1 MLDHMVDQF
10 FNFLRKPCTVFRNSY
25 TNLHSHQQ
33 CTRGPFPPCPCQH
46 LIVLVL
52 VTVAVLSG
60 VTRYHTVVLICLS
73 LMISD
78 VERLFMFLLAICMS
92 SLEKCSHLFN
102 WIVFLVLS
110 HESFIYFGC

>member
-1 MLDHMVDQF
+1 MRDHMVDQF
-10 FNFLRKPCTVFRNSY
+10 FNFLRKPCTVFHNSY

-33 CTRGPFPPCPCQH
+33 CTRVPFPPRPCQRLTALGS
-46 LIVLVL
+46 LIVV
-52 VTVAVLSG
+52 VVNGVACC
-60 VTRYHTVVLICLS
+60 HTVILICFS

-78 VERLFMFLLAICMS
+78 VEHLFMFLLASCMS